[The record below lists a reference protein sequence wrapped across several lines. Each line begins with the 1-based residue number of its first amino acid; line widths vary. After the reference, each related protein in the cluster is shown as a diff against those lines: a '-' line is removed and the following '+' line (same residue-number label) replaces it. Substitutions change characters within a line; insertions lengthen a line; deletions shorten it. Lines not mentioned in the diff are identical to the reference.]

1 MTAFKQKLFLRYF
14 SIQTYFSRQKTTFFE
29 LPLLQTS
36 GANILVCLPG
46 QEKKPE
52 EAQFVLHSLKEL
64 FPKSKFFYIIAE
76 KQLNNFQDQDLG
88 IPVLYNPKDFSG
100 FGILNK
106 NWLKQLPNNI
116 ALAIDLNH
124 SDDLWSGHLCFA
136 SRSPLRISFE
146 TRYASKFFNFIVR
159 TQTKDS
165 FQKQIE
171 QLLNYIRAISRPTQK
186 TLV

>member
-64 FPKSKFFYIIAE
+64 FPKSKFFYIIRSE
-76 KQLNNFQDQDLG
+76 ERRVGKECR
-88 IPVLYNPKDFSG
+88 SR
-100 FGILNK
+100 
-106 NWLKQLPNNI
+106 
-116 ALAIDLNH
+116 
-124 SDDLWSGHLCFA
+124 WS
-136 SRSPLRISFE
+136 P
-146 TRYASKFFNFIVR
+146 Y
-159 TQTKDS
+159 
-165 FQKQIE
+165 
-171 QLLNYIRAISRPTQK
+171 P
-186 TLV
+186 